1 MKKLLLIL
9 YFLSAFSYGQDFS
22 ISGKVVDSQTKEEMP
37 FTEVALQGISN
48 KSVEIGVVSDEK
60 GHFRIKNLQKG
71 KYSITFHFVG
81 YEKFTKEINIE
92 QHKTDLGVIP
102 MKIASENLSEVVVEG
117 KRAALSYSVDRKTI
131 NADAFPEASNA
142 IDLLTNVPSI
152 QISVEGKISY
162 REGGSFKV
170 YINGIAVKN
179 GEERLRTL
187 EASQIEKIEIIT
199 NPSARY
205 SSEGTAG
212 IIRVLLKKNR
222 LEGYAINASVL
233 ANTLATNQISF
244 STDKKGKRGGWHT
257 SAYLGH
263 STNAKTDMETFNQ
276 LQSDTKFFEIHEIRH
291 SKKRN
296 RSNFFEFGFNYDVTD
311 NDFID
316 FSVNLKPLR
325 DREREISYV
334 QTTENIFNLN
344 RNLIASE
351 KSTNN
356 NSYAFDYQMVGVNL
370 EYNHFFNK
378 DKSHSLKLTSGYDV
392 FIGSSDSEYRNVW
405 TRPSET
411 IVFGSVESEKNE
423 IFTSTELA
431 YELPLTEKSNLEAG
445 IAIETDFI
453 PEITTESGIFHG
465 DKIGI
470 PSSDF
475 PSNQKIKYEQNE
487 YSAYATF
494 KSSWKKFEYKLG
506 LRVEHTRRDVSYSY
520 TTNSAVQT
528 TDVYKKNFTDW
539 FPSVHLLYS
548 FSDDTQLAAN
558 YSRRIHR
565 PEYWAITPVFKMED
579 RYTYTNGNSRLQ
591 FSYTDA
597 YEVNFKK
604 SWGKDFLSVEVFARN
619 QHDFF
624 GNYRRPFRDNILL
637 ITQENLGD
645 SWSVGS
651 ELMTGVDIFSWW
663 NVNASVS
670 GFYFEQKTN
679 VDGVK
684 NDFSQWRFHGKMNN
698 TFKFP
703 KNFSARLNCAFQSP
717 ITNLQ
722 FESNAIFLASA
733 SLTKSFKDNRWQLT
747 LSGWNVFDSYRQT
760 QQRNSEKFALKD
772 QTRYQPYVS
781 FSVKYQF
788 NNQK

>member
-1 MKKLLLIL
+1 MKKLFLIL
-9 YFLSAFSYGQDFS
+9 CFLSTLSYGQHFS
-22 ISGKVVDSQTKEEMP
+22 LSGKVIDAQTKEEMP
-37 FTEVALQGISN
+37 FAEVSLQGISH

-60 GHFRIKNLQKG
+60 GRFQIKNLQKG
-71 KYSITFHFVG
+71 KYLMKVHFVG
-81 YEKFTKEINIE
+81 YEKQTKEIELMQN
-92 QHKTDLGVIP
+92 KTDLGVIFLK
-102 MKIASENLSEVVVEG
+102 MTSENLSEVVVEG

-131 NADAFPEASNA
+131 NAAAFPEASNA

-152 QISVEGKISY
+152 QISVDGKINY
-162 REGGSFKV
+162 REGGSFSV

-187 EASQIEKIEIIT
+187 DASQIEKIEIIT

-205 SSEGTAG
+205 SSSGTAG

-222 LEGYAINASVL
+222 LEGYAINSSVL
-233 ANTLATNQISF
+233 GNSLGTNQISF
-244 STDKKGKRGGWHT
+244 SVDKKGKRGGWHT

-263 STNAKTDMETFNQ
+263 STRTKTDMETFNQ
-276 LQSDTKFFEIHEIRH
+276 LQSDNKFFEIHEISN

-316 FSVNLKPLR
+316 FSINLKPLR
-325 DREREISYV
+325 DREKETSYL
-334 QTTENIFNLN
+334 QTVENIFDLN
-344 RNLIASE
+344 RNLITSE
-351 KSTNN
+351 KSTSD
-356 NSYAFDYQMVGVNL
+356 NSYTFDYQMVGVNL

-392 FIGSSDSEYRNVW
+392 FIGSSDTESRNVW

-411 IVFGSVESEKNE
+411 IVFGSIEAEKNE

-445 IAIETDFI
+445 IAIKTDFI
-453 PEITTESGIFHG
+453 PEITSESGIFQG
-465 DKIGI
+465 NKIGI
-470 PSSDF
+470 PSPDF

-487 YSAYATF
+487 YAAYATF

-506 LRVEHTRRDVSYSY
+506 LRVEHTRRDVSYTY
-520 TTNSAVQT
+520 TKAAAERVI
-528 TDVYKKNFTDW
+528 DEYKKNFTDW

-558 YSRRIHR
+558 YSRRIQR
-565 PEYWAITPVFKMED
+565 PEYWTITSVFKMED
-579 RYTYTNGNSRLQ
+579 RYTYINGNSRLR

-604 SWGKDFLSVEVFARN
+604 SWGKDFVSAEVFARN

-624 GNYRRPFRDNILL
+624 GDYRRPFRDNILL
-637 ITQENLGD
+637 IVQENLGD

-651 ELMTGVDIFSWW
+651 ELMTGVDVFSWW
-663 NVNASVS
+663 NVNASLS

-679 VDGVK
+679 VDDIK
-684 NDFSQWRFHGKMNN
+684 NDFSQWRFHAKMNN
-698 TFKFP
+698 TFQFP
-703 KNFSARLNCAFQSP
+703 KDFSARLNCAFQSP
-717 ITNLQ
+717 ITDLQ

-733 SLTKSFKDNRWQLT
+733 SLTKSLKNKRWQLT
-747 LSGWNVFDSYRQT
+747 LSGWNVFDSNRQT
-760 QQRNSEKFALKD
+760 QQRNGEKFALKT
-772 QTRYQPYVS
+772 QTRVHPYVA

-788 NNQK
+788 NNQR